1 MSGTSPSCTKQ
12 RQVHH
17 QLGLRGPRHRFPPP
31 VFRDKSVPLPAKNSR
46 FQLRRR
52 SLLRLLQ
59 VQPDRTVWYLY
70 LCHLL
75 SFLASGGLFESLFF
89 SAYQMKYTPAS
100 IAPIAKSSLGS
111 YEIGQWRI
119 VKPGPTNIDS
129 NEYRTSPPPIIDKK
143 APDLD
148 EAPELSACRD
158 ALLPLYSRCNILS
171 AIRNNTTTKI
181 LTAKVAFVPK
191 KSRRTW
197 PSSMTASNN
206 NDAVTPNTRRATL
219 ANFAFMIA
227 PSCAFERSRHCL

>member
-1 MSGTSPSCTKQ
+1 MGLLV
-12 RQVHH
+12 RH
-17 QLGLRGPRHRFPPP
+17 QLQQQHHRQYLRERGHRT
-31 VFRDKSVPLPAKNSR
+31 
-46 FQLRRR
+46 
-52 SLLRLLQ
+52 LRLLLHCRGLAFAH
-59 VQPDRTVWYLY
+59 PISRCRYTLAREGKCPFYYLG
-70 LCHLL
+70 HLL
-75 SFLASGGLFESLFF
+75 SFLASGGLFELLFF